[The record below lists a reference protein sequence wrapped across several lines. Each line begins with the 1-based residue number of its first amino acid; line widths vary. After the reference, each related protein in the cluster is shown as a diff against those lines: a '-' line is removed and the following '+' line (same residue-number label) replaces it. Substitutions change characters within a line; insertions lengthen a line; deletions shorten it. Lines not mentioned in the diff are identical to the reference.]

1 VPDAIISLKDA
12 VVSYREDMAL
22 PAAVAMSVILLIGLF
37 FKEIQAVIFHRELAL
52 AVGLTANRIFYAMLV
67 LTGSAITVPLSSIG
81 GLFIFNLILNPA
93 AAAFQLTYSL
103 RRMFLLSA
111 AFGVLSTW
119 LGLLGS
125 YLFHFP
131 SGATIVLVSTSIFI
145 AAAACSP
152 KRRVKKL

>member
-52 AVGLTANRIFYAMLV
+52 ARGLTANRIFYAMLV

-93 AAAFQLTYSL
+93 AAAYQLPYSL

-111 AFGVLSTW
+111 GFGVLSTW

-125 YLFHFP
+125 YLFRFP
-131 SGATIVLVSTSIFI
+131 SGATIVLVSTLIFI
-145 AAAACSP
+145 GAAALSP
-152 KRRVKKL
+152 KRRVRKP

>member
-93 AAAFQLTYSL
+93 AAAYQLPYSL

-111 AFGVLSTW
+111 GFGVLSTW

-125 YLFHFP
+125 YLFRFP
-131 SGATIVLVSTSIFI
+131 SGATIVLVSTLIFI
-145 AAAACSP
+145 GAEALSP
-152 KRRVKKL
+152 KRRVRKP